1 MRLHT
6 CALIITWERM
16 GQGSHCL
23 QAMQPFCNKRLD
35 TAAAMLDLAKR
46 EGTRMC
52 AAISNCI
59 SHTYDVGRACVP
71 FWWYSSDTCGY
82 CILPWRCAPTAR
94 GCCTF
99 SQAVMY
105 VLLGMLQEEGV
116 DLLIGDSSLCAVMP
130 EVFVPCCKGWDVRCC
145 EMTILFPWQEELGR
159 DYTGAIAADL
169 LLAPVAPAWGKGFAG
184 DGFNWLLWGQRGLL
198 DWKTPPTIAILCA
211 GSVTFEC
218 V

>member
-1 MRLHT
+1 
-6 CALIITWERM
+6 
-16 GQGSHCL
+16 
-23 QAMQPFCNKRLD
+23 
-35 TAAAMLDLAKR
+35 MLDLAKR

-71 FWWYSSDTCGY
+71 FWWYSDTCGH
-82 CILPWRCAPTAR
+82 CLLPWRCAPTAR

-130 EVFVPCCKGWDVRCC
+130 EVFFPCCKGWDVRCY
-145 EMTILFPWQEELGR
+145 EMTMRFPWQEELDR

-218 V
+218 A